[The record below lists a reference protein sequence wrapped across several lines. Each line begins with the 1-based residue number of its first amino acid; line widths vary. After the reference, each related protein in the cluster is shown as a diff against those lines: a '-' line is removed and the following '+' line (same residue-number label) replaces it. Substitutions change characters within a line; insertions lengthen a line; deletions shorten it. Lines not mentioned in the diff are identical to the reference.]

1 MTLIILIGIVCSI
14 SEHKT
19 YAKDYNNIKAG
30 LRGIDLPKKSPF
42 PMPVK
47 ADPSSR
53 SLIFN
58 SVTRNSMTTLL
69 LHTFV
74 HSTKHSFRCQPS
86 NLPIKKFFKS
96 CSQLSK
102 ICQKWQILTFKV
114 NFQCKKLISL

>member
-14 SEHKT
+14 SEHRT

-69 LHTFV
+69 
-74 HSTKHSFRCQPS
+74 S
-86 NLPIKKFFKS
+86 
-96 CSQLSK
+96 
-102 ICQKWQILTFKV
+102 
-114 NFQCKKLISL
+114 